1 MSNDYD
7 IKPANNC
14 QNNTI
19 TQIQPSPSSATQPD
33 AQAQSYSKGDTNPL
47 IPAKGGSNNYKQY
60 YEIIFINKSYT
71 IHSHNEKDAIHI
83 FLKNKIYKRDHILQI
98 KKVESM
104 RNSKKNIILKDKNYT
119 LYIVRGFK
127 ENVFEKI

>member
-1 MSNDYD
+1 MSDAD
-7 IKPANNC
+7 VLPANHCKSN
-14 QNNTI
+14 QTI
-19 TQIQPSPSSATQPD
+19 AIEATPSSANQPS
-33 AQAQSYSKGDTNPL
+33 AQATSYSAKDTNPL
-47 IPAKGGSNNYKQY
+47 IPAKGGNINYKQY

-98 KKVESM
+98 KKVETM
-104 RNSKKNIILKDKNYT
+104 RNSNKNIILKDKNYS

>member
-1 MSNDYD
+1 MSD
-7 IKPANNC
+7 IDVLPANHCKSN
-14 QNNTI
+14 QTI
-19 TQIQPSPSSATQPD
+19 AIEATHSSANQPS
-33 AQAQSYSKGDTNPL
+33 AQAASYSAKDTNPL
-47 IPAKGGSNNYKQY
+47 IPAKGGNSNYKQY

-98 KKVESM
+98 KKVETM
-104 RNSKKNIILKDKNYT
+104 RNSNKNIILKDKNYSS
-119 LYIVRGFK
+119 YIVRGFK